1 MERERYAKLN
11 EIEKALHE
19 DKKCH
24 EQAVMEFQEM
34 TEKLRKNLHIAAEL
48 ASQSHLAH
56 RPPIGDVRSGPL
68 VAPSGNSLSVFD
80 SAMHKTSNLISN
92 YMLSPTK
99 LGQGGLGTGV
109 QVL

>member
-11 EIEKALHE
+11 EIERALHE

-34 TEKLRKNLHIAAEL
+34 TEKLRKNLQIVAEL
-48 ASQSHLAH
+48 ATQSHLAQM
-56 RPPIGDVRSGPL
+56 PLKGDVRSVPL
-68 VAPSGNSLSVFD
+68 VAPSGKSLSVFD

-92 YMLSPTK
+92 YMLSPSK

-109 QVL
+109 